1 MKNFGKVLI
10 VLVSVMLLG
19 GCGVKVEYNA
29 KINNDNSME
38 FSVLAAYDNEMID
51 AMMSNDSSINDN
63 TGLDSSYGVT
73 DSSQTPSYTDE
84 DRWNFLEEAFSS
96 GEMPITDNESAERY
110 EDGEYKGYKATIKVD
125 DIDDVTGD
133 KATFNLSDSSTI
145 ANSVI
150 FVKKNGNYE
159 ANIGIDNSTGST
171 YSQYTSYGMNFD
183 FKFVVELP
191 TKAGDN
197 NATSVS
203 EDGKTLT
210 WDLAN
215 FTGDSIQFVY
225 KPSNMMIY
233 IIIGAIVLVVIALIL
248 VFILGKKKNKKDP
261 REGTPVLVN
270 DNA

>member
-96 GEMPITDNESAERY
+96 GEMPITDNESAER
-110 EDGEYKGYKATIKVD
+110 
-125 DIDDVTGD
+125 
-133 KATFNLSDSSTI
+133 
-145 ANSVI
+145 
-150 FVKKNGNYE
+150 
-159 ANIGIDNSTGST
+159 
-171 YSQYTSYGMNFD
+171 
-183 FKFVVELP
+183 
-191 TKAGDN
+191 
-197 NATSVS
+197 
-203 EDGKTLT
+203 
-210 WDLAN
+210 
-215 FTGDSIQFVY
+215 
-225 KPSNMMIY
+225 
-233 IIIGAIVLVVIALIL
+233 
-248 VFILGKKKNKKDP
+248 
-261 REGTPVLVN
+261 
-270 DNA
+270 